1 MMQSD
6 DRCTRGRGDEESDRN
21 RRGISGEKMR
31 QKEHIACRIACR
43 CDVRNC
49 GTSLMHCLKYR
60 LVGIS
65 DCASPT
71 YI

>member
-1 MMQSD
+1 MQ
-6 DRCTRGRGDEESDRN
+6 N
-21 RRGISGEKMR
+21 RL
-31 QKEHIACRIACR
+31 

-49 GTSLMHCLKYR
+49 GTSLMHCLKYH